1 MLRFQV
7 NNSAIGLSPALL
19 AQEEALAMMHSAS
32 DGMLASGLA
41 LSTTLIAQNG
51 MNRAE
56 EMRLLEVMVSA
67 FNAAILVML
76 YGSYGVRPLQLFAAH
91 NGPSACST
99 CVSDDGAAVT
109 RGEQPWS
116 RFPGS
121 PACVRD
127 RALEES
133 DKGDYARG
141 PEKVTRLPDS
151 PRGRRINQLDS
162 SSASS
167 ARSQSG
173 SRPVGHH
180 HSVIRA
186 VRGQALASQ
195 SLARHPDPHVVGCAV
210 AKVMYIHQL

>member
-141 PEKVTRLPDS
+141 PEKVKRSPGS
-151 PRGRRINQLDS
+151 PRGEE
-162 SSASS
+162 
-167 ARSQSG
+167 
-173 SRPVGHH
+173 SRPMI
-180 HSVIRA
+180 HSAPQVPE
-186 VRGQALASQ
+186 V
-195 SLARHPDPHVVGCAV
+195 SLAPGLYGTTTA
-210 AKVMYIHQL
+210 

>member
-76 YGSYGVRPLQLFAAH
+76 YGSFSQFALFNCSRLTMGPLRTVLVFRTMAQQLRAE
-91 NGPSACST
+91 NS
-99 CVSDDGAAVT
+99 
-109 RGEQPWS
+109 RGHD
-116 RFPGS
+116 FL
-121 PACVRD
+121 
-127 RALEES
+127 AL
-133 DKGDYARG
+133 
-141 PEKVTRLPDS
+141 LP
-151 PRGRRINQLDS
+151 
-162 SSASS
+162 
-167 ARSQSG
+167 
-173 SRPVGHH
+173 V
-180 HSVIRA
+180 SVIEH
-186 VRGQALASQ
+186 SK
-195 SLARHPDPHVVGCAV
+195 SLTKAITQGARR
-210 AKVMYIHQL
+210 K

>member
-76 YGSYGVRPLQLFAAH
+76 YGSYGVHPLQLFAAH
-91 NGPSACST
+91 NGL
-99 CVSDDGAAVT
+99 CVQYLCFGRWRSSCARKTAV
-109 RGEQPWS
+109 
-116 RFPGS
+116 
-121 PACVRD
+121 
-127 RALEES
+127 
-133 DKGDYARG
+133 
-141 PEKVTRLPDS
+141 VTISWLSCLCP
-151 PRGRRINQLDS
+151 
-162 SSASS
+162 
-167 ARSQSG
+167 
-173 SRPVGHH
+173 
-180 HSVIRA
+180 
-186 VRGQALASQ
+186 
-195 SLARHPDPHVVGCAV
+195 
-210 AKVMYIHQL
+210 